1 MPAPTSPTTPA
12 DTDTGVAGVPAA
24 QRQRQ
29 TLLVM
34 PHRSVLTWAALAALL
49 AGVLAWWATLA
60 PTVPALILHVAPLV
74 RTLQFSGRV
83 ATLSRVDL
91 GSTLTG
97 RVLDVAVAAGD
108 RVKQGDVL
116 VRLEGDE
123 LRAALAQ
130 AQASE
135 RQAAARLG
143 GLRSTGR
150 SSAQATVAQAD
161 SVLVAAQADLRRT
174 QDLVAKGFLS
184 VARLDEAQRVEN
196 VARAQQASAGAQ
208 SAANA
213 EQGTDVAQ
221 AQAQLALTA
230 SATTAARARL
240 AQAVLS
246 APADARVLT
255 RLVEPGQIV
264 QPGRALL
271 SLALV
276 GPLQLV
282 AQVDERYIEQLQVGQ
297 VASVVADAYPDRR
310 FAARVLSVAP
320 VVDAQRGAIEVKFSL
335 TPPLP
340 EFLREDMTLSI
351 EVETARRDAALV
363 VPVAALRGNES
374 ATTSAMASAMTSART
389 AVVLIERD
397 GRAQE
402 REVRLGLRT
411 LDAAEVLKGLAA
423 GDVVLLGSAAT
434 PGSRVRADTQPR
446 AAAPPGN
453 LSRNGARNTARNAAR
468 EDAGAALS
476 NAMGR

>member
-1 MPAPTSPTTPA
+1 MRMEPLSVPAPTTPA
-12 DTDTGVAGVPAA
+12 DTGVAGVPAA
-24 QRQRQ
+24 QRQRK
-29 TLLVM
+29 TLLAM
-34 PHRSVLTWAALAALL
+34 PRRSILTWAALAALL
-49 AGVLAWWATLA
+49 AGALAWWATRA

-83 ATLSRVDL
+83 ATLSRVDV

-97 RVLDVAVAAGD
+97 RVLEVAVAAGE

-135 RQAAARLG
+135 QQAAARLG

-150 SSAQATVAQAD
+150 TTAQATVAQAD

-174 QDLVAKGFLS
+174 QDLVEQGFLS
-184 VARLDEAQRVEN
+184 AARLDEAQRSAN
-196 VARAQQASAGAQ
+196 VARAQQAAARAQ

-213 EQGTDVAQ
+213 ERGTDVAQ
-221 AQAQLALTA
+221 AQAQLSLAA
-230 SATTAARARL
+230 SATTAAQARL

-246 APADARVLT
+246 APADARVLA

-271 SLALV
+271 SLALA

-282 AQVDERYIEQLQVGQ
+282 AQVDERYVEQLQVGQ
-297 VASVVADAYPDRR
+297 AASVVADAYPDRR
-310 FAARVLSVAP
+310 FAARVLLIAP

-335 TPPLP
+335 AQPPP
-340 EFLREDMTLSI
+340 EFLREDMTLSV

-374 ATTSAMASAMTSART
+374 AMASSTTSATA

-397 GRAQE
+397 GHAQQ

-411 LDAAEVLKGLAA
+411 LDAAEVLEGLVA
-423 GDVVLLGSAAT
+423 GDVVLLSSALR

-453 LSRNGARNTARNAAR
+453 VSHNSARNTARNAAR

>member
-1 MPAPTSPTTPA
+1 MHRELSPVPAPTTPA
-12 DTDTGVAGVPAA
+12 DTGVADVPAA
-24 QRQRQ
+24 QRQRKA
-29 TLLVM
+29 LLAM
-34 PHRSVLTWAALAALL
+34 PRRSILTWAALAALL
-49 AGVLAWWATLA
+49 AGALAWWATRA
-60 PTVPALILHVAPLV
+60 PTVPALILHVAPMV

-97 RVLDVAVAAGD
+97 RVLEVAVAAGD

-116 VRLEGDE
+116 VRLESEE

-130 AQASE
+130 AQAGE
-135 RQAAARLG
+135 RQAAARLA

-150 SSAQATVAQAD
+150 GSAQATNAQAD

-174 QDLVAKGFLS
+174 QDLVAQGFLS
-184 VARLDEAQRVEN
+184 AARLDEAQRAAS
-196 VARAQQASAGAQ
+196 VARAQQAAARAQ

-221 AQAQLALTA
+221 AQAQLSLAA
-230 SATTAARARL
+230 SATAAARARL
-240 AQAVLS
+240 TQTVLS
-246 APADARVLT
+246 APADAQVLA

-271 SLALV
+271 SLALA

-282 AQVDERYIEQLQVGQ
+282 AQVDERYVEQLQVGQ
-297 VASVVADAYPDRR
+297 AARVVADAYPEQR
-310 FAARVLSVAP
+310 FAARVLSIAP

-335 TPPLP
+335 APPAP
-340 EFLREDMTLSI
+340 GFLREDMTLSV

-363 VPVAALRGNES
+363 VPAAALRGGEIATPS
-374 ATTSAMASAMTSART
+374 APT
-389 AVVLIERD
+389 AVVLVERD
-397 GRAQE
+397 GRAE
-402 REVRLGLRT
+402 GRRVRLGLRT
-411 LDAAEVLKGLAA
+411 LDAAEVLEGLAA
-423 GDVVLLGSAAT
+423 GDTVLLGGT
-434 PGSRVRADTQPR
+434 LEPGSRVRVVIQPR
-446 AAAPPGN
+446 VEAASP
-453 LSRNGARNTARNAAR
+453 SKSARNAAR